1 MSDYN
6 SGQQLPE
13 TRQHMPAPPNH
24 LSSEVEKRTRTQTST
39 VRAQHL
45 RMRRIAMNGLFIAMA
60 VVLSILER
68 WIPIQAVIPIPGVK
82 LGLANIVTLFVL
94 FYADWTDA
102 ALVSVLRCLL
112 AAFAFGGLSSLM
124 FSLSGALL
132 ALPAMMLTK
141 RFHPV
146 WMSVI
151 GISISGAAAHNLG
164 QLGMAA
170 LTMKSVAVFGYL
182 PVLSGAALLMGTLT
196 ALVAIPFF
204 HAMERTGLVEKR
216 SA

>member
-6 SGQQLPE
+6 SGQQLSK
-13 TRQHMPAPPNH
+13 TLRHMPEPSKS
-24 LSSEVEKRTRTQTST
+24 LSSGADKRIITQTST

-124 FSLSGALL
+124 FSLSGAVL
-132 ALPAMMLTK
+132 ALPAMMLAK
-141 RFHPV
+141 RFHPA
-146 WMSVI
+146 WISVI

-170 LTMKSVAVFGYL
+170 LTMKSTAVFGYL

-204 HAMERTGLVEKR
+204 HAMERTGLVGKR